1 MLNRRKT
8 SHRIDKNLKIPAK
21 ANRILNV
28 ILVAMILIVLRIWH
42 LTVVQYDEK
51 LDESRKPQRRVALE
65 PAKRGTIRDR
75 FNIPLAINK
84 LQYNAA
90 ILYSQIRQVPTIV
103 WETNAE
109 GKRMK
114 RFMRREYI
122 TALSKLLADE
132 LKMDQE
138 RIEDL
143 IHAKAALYNQ
153 IPFVL
158 KENIDEREY
167 YRLKMLEKDWAGI
180 SVQRVP
186 VRHYPKGKVASD
198 IVGYMG
204 AINRQ
209 EYEKILREMKS
220 LENYILAVDSG
231 EHVPLPEG
239 VQTNESARRRLKDL
253 QELAYSVNDSIGK
266 AGVEG
271 RFDSILR
278 GFRGKRSY
286 YSDARGN
293 FLRELPGTREPLS
306 GKRILL
312 TISSE
317 LQEYA
322 EQILIENE
330 KIRQPYLSRLGGAK
344 RTITAD
350 KYPWIKGGA
359 IVAMDPNNGEIL
371 AMASHPR
378 FDPND
383 FIASGTPEESRVK
396 KKTVLKWLE
405 NELYL
410 GDIWDMQRTL
420 ERESFSKVKGI
431 FLEEK
436 ILTWEYYLSLVLSK
450 NGGLKNSILWEGK
463 VRDAVEVQRN
473 IDGIASIISFKN
485 AYQLFNYLYIADGH
499 QWHGPKSP
507 VGEAEAMETAMV
519 NHGEAIAP
527 RKQVLDTY
535 FDKIQ
540 SSYDKVLL
548 LDLLRMAVVG
558 ERFSDEL
565 LKEVGGQSLG
575 YYKEVSGAMVSI
587 YGVLKKNVKNFFHD
601 TDFKEWRQVNEKP
614 FLKQKREEEK
624 NNHRYAK
631 PYIDYLDSAEN
642 EMFQSFWKEHYL
654 SFMVAF
660 IKGSLCL
667 PESAPGFQENLNKYF
682 IYLKGWHREI
692 QQGAHHHIEW
702 AKDYALLKEAL
713 QNLTPHLAM
722 DYLQTLRSY
731 QNLDRPLLGKYQHLR
746 KGPDGVQQEKHL
758 AAGFYPKYGY
768 GYGRSQAY
776 RQAAIQGSI
785 FKLVSAYEALV
796 QRYNTLEGTIKSY
809 EMLNPLSIEDRVTRK
824 GKDMCVGFH
833 ADGSPITRHYKG
845 GRMPRSISS
854 KIGHI
859 DVLQAIERSSNPY
872 FALLAGD
879 VLESPNDLAVAARQ
893 FSFGSRTGIDLPGEI
908 SGNIPNDLDTNR
920 TGIHSFSIGQHTLVV
935 TPLQTSVMLSS
946 LVNGGKVFKPQ
957 IVKLLVGKEPRR
969 GQELIAGNNHFPYQE
984 ALGLVGIDFPLFT
997 ASDAEHQNS
1006 IVKRVPSE
1014 VMREIFLP
1022 TEIQRILVEGMRLVV
1037 ERTQGESLSSLSR
1050 LYKNAPGAIS
1060 DYVGLKHQFVG
1071 KTSTAESV
1079 ENIDLELLEGT
1090 NMYTHVWFGGVAYD
1104 RDILESDHRHQFLFR
1119 DSTGAPELVVV
1130 VYLRYGGYGKESA
1143 PVAAQVAK
1151 KWKEIKV
1158 AMNQDVVEKK
1168 LGSSDISL

>member
-1 MLNRRKT
+1 MLNRRKPKRRT
-8 SHRIDKNLKIPAK
+8 DETLKIPAK

-28 ILVAMILIVLRIWH
+28 ILVGMILIVLRIWH
-42 LTVVQYDEK
+42 LAVVQYDEK

-90 ILYSQIRQVPTIV
+90 ILYSQIKQIPTV
-103 WETNAE
+103 AWETNAE
-109 GKRMK
+109 GKRVK

-132 LKMDQE
+132 LKMDPE

-153 IPFVL
+153 IPFIL

-180 SVQRVP
+180 SMQRVP
-186 VRHYPKGKVASD
+186 VRHYTKGKVASD

-231 EHVPLPEG
+231 EDVPLPEG
-239 VQTNESARRRLKDL
+239 VETTESGRRRLKDL

-271 RFDSILR
+271 RFDNILR

-306 GKRILL
+306 GKRVLL

-322 EQILIENE
+322 EQLLIENE
-330 KIRQPYLSRLGGAK
+330 KIRQPYLSRLGGVK
-344 RTITAD
+344 RTISAD

-359 IVAMDPNNGEIL
+359 IVAMDPNSGEIL

-383 FIASGTPEESRVK
+383 FIASGTPEEYRQ
-396 KKTVLKWLE
+396 KKTNVLKWLE
-405 NELYL
+405 NESYL
-410 GDIWDMQRTL
+410 GDIWNMQRPL
-420 ERESFSKVKGI
+420 ERESFSKAKGI
-431 FLEEK
+431 FLEERP
-436 ILTWEYYLSLVLSK
+436 LDWEYYLSLVLGKKS
-450 NGGLKNSILWEGK
+450 GLKNSILLEGK
-463 VRDAVEVQRN
+463 LRDAVEVQRN
-473 IDGIASIISFKN
+473 VDGITSIIPFKDT
-485 AYQLFNYLYIADGH
+485 YQLFNYLYAGDGH
-499 QWHGPKSP
+499 EWHGPKSP
-507 VGEAEAMETAMV
+507 AGEAEAMETAMV
-519 NHGEAIAP
+519 NEAEAIAP
-527 RKQVLDTY
+527 RKQVLDAY
-535 FDKIQ
+535 FDKIP

-548 LDLLRMAVVG
+548 LDMLRLAVAG

-565 LKEVGGQSLG
+565 LNEVGGQSLA
-575 YYKEVSGAMVSI
+575 YYKDVSGAMVTI
-587 YGVLKKNVKNFFHD
+587 HDVLKNMVKNFFHD
-601 TDFKEWRQVNEKP
+601 TDFKEWRQTSEKQ
-614 FLKQKREEEK
+614 FLKLKREEEK
-624 NNHRYAK
+624 ANHRYAK
-631 PYIDYLDSAEN
+631 PYIDYLDSVEN
-642 EMFQSFWKEHYL
+642 EKFQSFWQEHSL

-660 IKGSLCL
+660 IKGRVCL
-667 PESAPGFQENLNKYF
+667 PETATCFDENLKKYF
-682 IYLKGWHREI
+682 IYLRGWYNEI
-692 QQGAHHHIEW
+692 QHGAHQQIEW
-702 AKDYALLKEAL
+702 AKDYALLKGAL
-713 QNLTPHLAM
+713 QNLPPPLAM
-722 DYLQTLRSY
+722 DYLQTLRSF
-731 QNLDRPLLGKYQHLR
+731 QDLDRPLLGKYRHLR
-746 KGPDGVQQEKHL
+746 KGPDGIQQEKHL
-758 AAGFYPKYGY
+758 AAAFYPKYGF
-768 GYGRSQAY
+768 GYGRSHAY
-776 RQAAIQGSI
+776 RQATIQGSI
-785 FKLVSAYEALV
+785 FKLVSAYEAMV
-796 QRYNTLEGTIKSY
+796 QRYNSLEGTIKSY
-809 EMLNPLSIEDRVTRK
+809 EMLNPLNIEDRVTRK

-833 ADGSPITRHYKG
+833 EDGSPIKRLYKG

-879 VLESPNDLAVAARQ
+879 MLESPNDLAVAARQ
-893 FSFGSRTGIDLPGEI
+893 FSFGSKTGIDLPGEI

-920 TGIHSFSIGQHTLVV
+920 TGVHSFSIGQHTLVV

-946 LVNGGKVFKPQ
+946 LVNGGKVFKPK
-957 IVKLLVGKEPRR
+957 IVKMLVGKEPRR
-969 GQELIAGNNHFPYQE
+969 GQELIAGNNRFPYQE
-984 ALGLVGIDFPLFT
+984 GLGLVGIDFPLFS
-997 ASDAEHQNS
+997 ASDAEHQDS

-1014 VMREIFLP
+1014 VAREIFLP

-1037 ERTQGESLSSLSR
+1037 ERTQGESLSSLTK
-1050 LYKNAPGAIS
+1050 LYKNAPNAIS
-1060 DYVGLKHQFVG
+1060 DYVGLKRQFVG

-1079 ENIDLELLEGT
+1079 ENIDLELVEGT

-1104 RDILESDHRHQFLFR
+1104 RDILESDHKHQFLFR

-1151 KWKEIKV
+1151 KWKEIKA
-1158 AMNQDVVEKK
+1158 AMGQE
-1168 LGSSDISL
+1168 